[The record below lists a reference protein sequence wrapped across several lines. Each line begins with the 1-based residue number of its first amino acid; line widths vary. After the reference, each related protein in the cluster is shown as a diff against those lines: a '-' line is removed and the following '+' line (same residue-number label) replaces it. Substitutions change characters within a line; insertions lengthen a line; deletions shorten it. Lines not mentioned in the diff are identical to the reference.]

1 MYNQFV
7 EAVLGLITGVE
18 NDAKEVLCGDLGLAN
33 LQHISQKIL

>member
-7 EAVLGLITGVE
+7 ETVLGLITGGE
-18 NDAKEVLCGDLGLAN
+18 NNAKKVICGDLGLAN